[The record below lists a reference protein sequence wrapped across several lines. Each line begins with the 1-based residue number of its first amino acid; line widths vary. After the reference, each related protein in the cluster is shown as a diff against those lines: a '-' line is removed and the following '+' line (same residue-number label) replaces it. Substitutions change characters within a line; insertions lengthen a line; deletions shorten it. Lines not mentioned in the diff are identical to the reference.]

1 MFTSQLLVL
10 LVLNFILKYIE
21 DILRIQTIHT
31 PGDIFKHTQARLT
44 LGCAGCAAMIE
55 VVVVGCVVGIRAFES
70 FGKEHQAWDCRLCS
84 RVNLLK
90 CLGLKPQSIWACLI
104 IGDTTEFPV
113 SSGISTGIIGILGYF
128 LCFQANLAKPIN

>member
-1 MFTSQLLVL
+1 MHLSPSERNT
-10 LVLNFILKYIE
+10 
-21 DILRIQTIHT
+21 
-31 PGDIFKHTQARLT
+31 RLGT
-44 LGCAGCAAMIE
+44 VGSVAG
-55 VVVVGCVVGIRAFES
+55 
-70 FGKEHQAWDCRLCS
+70 S

-90 CLGLKPQSIWACLI
+90 CLGLKPQSIWVCLI